1 MPVVGC
7 GHGQFQC
14 EDRTCI
20 AAALRCDGRPD
31 CRDRSDEYNCGKCH
45 VVVITGNWYNCQLS
59 LMTAGDKFSVPANI
73 SVCVSCC
80 GDKCL
85 TVDCLC
91 LIFAIAD

>member
-1 MPVVGC
+1 MMYLSEFTLILGSCCLHPNRCVVSVTVPVVGC

-45 VVVITGNWYNCQLS
+45 DGGDTWMWRNC
-59 LMTAGDKFSVPANI
+59 
-73 SVCVSCC
+73 
-80 GDKCL
+80 
-85 TVDCLC
+85 
-91 LIFAIAD
+91 